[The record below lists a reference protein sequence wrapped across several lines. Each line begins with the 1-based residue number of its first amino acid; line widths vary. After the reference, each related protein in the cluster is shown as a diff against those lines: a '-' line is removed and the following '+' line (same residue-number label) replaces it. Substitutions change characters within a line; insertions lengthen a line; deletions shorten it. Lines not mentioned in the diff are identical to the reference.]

1 MKKIST
7 LLMLFAVAM
16 LPLAFSSCED
26 QEIGSTLE
34 GTWEGYTSIYS
45 DYDGRKY
52 ESTTTRL
59 YFETDVFKFKEGGG
73 YWVDFYREHPWDR
86 DCNYVA
92 SSIRWRVSNGVI
104 RIHFREDNYDIEIR
118 DYHLNDNHFVG
129 NIYTEDGKIIEFNF
143 IHISSPNWDRDDY
156 EYNGYGHYGYDYG
169 YGYDYYGYGAK
180 GAPGSEAQ
188 QGEVKRMK
196 RVFIPNK

>member
-26 QEIGSTLE
+26 QEIGTTLE
-34 GTWEGYTSIYS
+34 GTWEGNTYIYS
-45 DYDGRKY
+45 EYDGQMY
-52 ESTTTRL
+52 ASTRTQV

-73 YWVDFYREHPWDR
+73 YWVDFYREHPWDNRR
-86 DCNYVA
+86 DYVA
-92 SSIRWRVSNGVI
+92 SKIRWRVSNGVI

-118 DYHLNDNHFVG
+118 DYHLNDNRFEG
-129 NIYTEDGKIIEFNF
+129 TIYDGDQNIDFYLVHT
-143 IHISSPNWDRDDY
+143 SSPNWDRYDY
-156 EYNGYGHYGYDYG
+156 YGYDY
-169 YGYDYYGYGAK
+169 YGYDYDFYGYGAK